1 MLLIISSF
9 IILFLLSAFFSGAE
23 TSITATGTSKLLSL
37 QERGKYR
44 FLNSTF
50 QWLINDT
57 QEALRVCLIANNVV
71 NISLSALASSITL
84 EIFGFGWVAVVVP
97 ILTILIVIF
106 GEILPKSAAIV
117 YSEKVL
123 IFSAPILRV
132 IAFLIA
138 PVSWLMKKCV
148 SFIGVLL
155 HMDLGTQQV
164 FVTRD
169 EIEQFVK
176 IGEESGALEARERR
190 MIDGI
195 IDIDETKVHEIMIPR
210 TDMIALE
217 ADESLGEAVKLFIE
231 EGHSR
236 IPVYEESPDNIIG
249 ILYVKD
255 TLKNLLD
262 SDLSCE
268 VRTLLRK
275 PIFVPETIRTAEVLE
290 AMRREHIHIAV
301 IVDEYGGV
309 AGIVTMEDILEQ
321 IVGEIQDEY
330 DQETPELQKLDEN
343 TYLVQG
349 SMSLE
354 NLSEA
359 LGSEFKSED
368 AESIGGL
375 VLTLSGSFPETG
387 EIFKYGGWRIKVEAL
402 EEHRITLLK
411 LTRINES
418 ESESEP
424 ESESKNINHDG
435 ANNPPV

>member
-1 MLLIISSF
+1 M
-9 IILFLLSAFFSGAE
+9 SAFFSGAE

-50 QWLINDT
+50 QWLIDDT

-84 EIFGFGWVAVVVP
+84 EIFGVGGVAVVVP

-106 GEILPKSAAIV
+106 GEILPKSAAMV

-138 PVSWLMKKCV
+138 PISWLMKKCV
-148 SFIGVLL
+148 SFIGVLF
-155 HMDLGTQQV
+155 HMDLGAQQV
-164 FVTRD
+164 FITRD

-217 ADESLGEAVKLFIE
+217 ADESLAEAVKLFIE

-387 EIFKYGGWRIKVEAL
+387 EIFKYGGWRIKVEEL
-402 EEHRITLLK
+402 EEHRITLLR
-411 LTRINES
+411 LTRINGS
-418 ESESEP
+418 ESENLNQDS
-424 ESESKNINHDG
+424 
-435 ANNPPV
+435 NNPPD